1 MLAEVPYINYVN
13 PQTSSLLFFKGT
25 AGSSPPVNIESTGS
39 KKLFIIINNNQG
51 IETERDLFSSEIN
64 SFLKNFNLGKDQLS
78 KILNISRPTL
88 NSWLNNENLRLI
100 EANRTRVHFIKGI
113 LSEVENAGYA
123 ASLGP
128 MLRNSLDE
136 DCCRLY
142 DALVSEKL
150 DMDEIKSA
158 IKQAKYR
165 FIGQKNSLL
174 LDKLLS
180 NAEPLA

>member
-1 MLAEVPYINYVN
+1 MRANIRQIDFTNKLQN
-13 PQTSSLLFFKGT
+13 SSFVWPKGT
-25 AGSSPPVNIESTGS
+25 AGSISPTSFDSTGGIKIFFTKGDYD
-39 KKLFIIINNNQG
+39 KK
-51 IETERDLFSSEIN
+51 IEKDLFSREIN
-64 SFLKNFNLGKDQLS
+64 NFLKSFNLGKDQLS
-78 KILNISRPTL
+78 KILHISRPTL
-88 NSWLNNENLRLI
+88 NAWLNNENSRLT
-100 EANRTRVHFIKGI
+100 ETNLTRVRFIKDA
-113 LSEVENAGYA
+113 LSEVGKTEYA
-123 ASLGP
+123 ASFGP
-128 MLRNSLDE
+128 MLRKRLDE
-136 DCCRLY
+136 DCFRLY

>member
-1 MLAEVPYINYVN
+1 MLAEAPYINCVN
-13 PQTSSLLFFKGT
+13 HLQTSSLVFKGT
-25 AGSSPPVNIESTGS
+25 AGSSPPTNFESTGS
-39 KKLFIIINNNQG
+39 IKLFVVVNNQE
-51 IETERDLFSSEIN
+51 IDTERDLFSSEVKN
-64 SFLKNFNLGKDQLS
+64 FLKDFNLGKDQLS

-88 NSWLNNENLRLI
+88 NAWLNNGNLRLI
-100 EANRTRVHFIKGI
+100 ETNRTRVAFIKEALNEI
-113 LSEVENAGYA
+113 EKAGYA

-128 MLRNSLDE
+128 MLRKRLDE

-150 DMDEIKSA
+150 DMDEIKNV
-158 IKQAKYR
+158 IKQVRYR

-180 NAEPLA
+180 NSEPLA

>member
-1 MLAEVPYINYVN
+1 MLSEAPYIDYVN
-13 PQTSSLLFFKGT
+13 PQTSSLVFKGT
-25 AGSSPPVNIESTGS
+25 AGSSPPVNFESTGS
-39 KKLFIIINNNQG
+39 IKLFFVINNEQG
-51 IETERDLFSSEIN
+51 VETEKDLFSSEIN
-64 SFLKNFNLGKDQLS
+64 RFIKDFNLGKDQLS

-88 NSWLNNENLRLI
+88 NTWLNNENSRLT
-100 EANRTRVHFIKGI
+100 ETNHNRVRFIKQA
-113 LSEVENAGYA
+113 LSEIEKAGYA

-128 MLRNSLDE
+128 MLRKRLDE

-150 DMDEIKSA
+150 DIDEIKSA

-180 NAEPLA
+180 NSEPLA

>member
-1 MLAEVPYINYVN
+1 MLAEAPYINCVN
-13 PQTSSLLFFKGT
+13 HLQTSSLVFKGT
-25 AGSSPPVNIESTGS
+25 AGSSPPINFESTGS
-39 KKLFIIINNNQG
+39 IKLFVVINNSQE
-51 IETERDLFSSEIN
+51 IERDLFSSEIN
-64 SFLKNFNLGKDQLS
+64 NFLKDFNLGKDQLS

-88 NSWLNNENLRLI
+88 NTWLNSGNLRLI
-100 EANRTRVHFIKGI
+100 DTNHTRVRFINEA
-113 LSEVENAGYA
+113 LSEVEKAGYA

-128 MLRNSLDE
+128 MLRKRLDE

-142 DALVSEKL
+142 DALVSEKM
-150 DMDEIKSA
+150 DMDEIKNA

-180 NAEPLA
+180 NSEPLA

>member
-1 MLAEVPYINYVN
+1 MLAEAPYINCVN
-13 PQTSSLLFFKGT
+13 HLQTSSLIFKGT
-25 AGSSPPVNIESTGS
+25 AGSSPPINFESTGS
-39 KKLFIIINNNQG
+39 IKLFVVINNQEIG
-51 IETERDLFSSEIN
+51 TERDLFSSEVN
-64 SFLKNFNLGKDQLS
+64 NFLKDFNLRKDQLS

-88 NSWLNNENLRLI
+88 NAWLNNENLRLI
-100 EANRTRVHFIKGI
+100 ETNRTRVTFIKEA
-113 LSEVENAGYA
+113 LSEVEKSGYA

-128 MLRNSLDE
+128 MLRKCLDK

-158 IKQAKYR
+158 IKQARYR

-180 NAEPLA
+180 NSEPLA